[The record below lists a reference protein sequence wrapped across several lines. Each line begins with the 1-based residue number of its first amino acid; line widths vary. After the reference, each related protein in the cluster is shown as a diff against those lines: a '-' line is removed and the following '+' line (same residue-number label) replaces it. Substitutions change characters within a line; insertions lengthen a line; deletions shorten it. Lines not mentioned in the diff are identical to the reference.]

1 MAKTVSKKERK
12 AKKVQEKAQFAEIDR
27 RLEQGKRFL
36 FCMKCLLLQS
46 SHWVG
51 WILGVCSSKR
61 IRKSIFLSQ
70 GLKKLWGEE
79 RQAGRQALK
88 DVVVVVAE
96 RRQTEAAEV
105 ARLKLEAKLAYEAEQ
120 AWLKAEEERLA
131 EESQSMRSFLEWRNT
146 TLAKLEAEALA
157 VTDVSP
163 RSLSHS
169 ALCKSIDS
177 LKMCRLLKKCHGFF
191 PPSRRDWGG
200 KEELRSI

>member
-1 MAKTVSKKERK
+1 MATKVSKKEKK

-27 RLEQGKRFL
+27 RLEQ
-36 FCMKCLLLQS
+36 
-46 SHWVG
+46 
-51 WILGVCSSKR
+51 
-61 IRKSIFLSQ
+61 
-70 GLKKLWGEE
+70 
-79 RQAGRQALK
+79 
-88 DVVVVVAE
+88 E

-169 ALCKSIDS
+169 ALCKSVDS
-177 LKMCRLLKKCHGFF
+177 VKMCRLLKKCHGFF
-191 PPSRRDWGG
+191 LPARRERR
-200 KEELRSI
+200 KRRT

>member
-1 MAKTVSKKERK
+1 MANKVSKKERK

-36 FCMKCLLLQS
+36 FRMKCLLLQS

-61 IRKSIFLSQ
+61 IRKPIFLSQ
-70 GLKKLWGEE
+70 GLKKLWREE
-79 RQAGRQALK
+79 RQALK
-88 DVVVVVAE
+88 DVVVVAE

-163 RSLSHS
+163 RSQSHS
-169 ALCKSIDS
+169 ALCKTVDS

-191 PPSRRDWGG
+191 LPARRDWGG

>member
-1 MAKTVSKKERK
+1 MATKVSKKEKK

-36 FCMKCLLLQS
+36 FHMKCLLLQS

-51 WILGVCSSKR
+51 WILGVCSSKW
-61 IRKSIFLSQ
+61 IRKPIFLSQ

-169 ALCKSIDS
+169 ALCKSVNS
-177 LKMCRLLKKCHGFF
+177 VKMCRLLKKCHGFF
-191 PPSRRDWGG
+191 LPARRD
-200 KEELRSI
+200 

>member
-1 MAKTVSKKERK
+1 
-12 AKKVQEKAQFAEIDR
+12 
-27 RLEQGKRFL
+27 
-36 FCMKCLLLQS
+36 
-46 SHWVG
+46 
-51 WILGVCSSKR
+51 
-61 IRKSIFLSQ
+61 
-70 GLKKLWGEE
+70 LKKLWGEE

-88 DVVVVVAE
+88 DVVVVVVAE

-191 PPSRRDWGG
+191 PPSRRD
-200 KEELRSI
+200 